1 MWLLKF
7 KVNTRYTCR
16 RTRKRCSNEI
26 SRVRS
31 IASGGDTTARWKL
44 RSNLSERVTIFK
56 SFVINSID
64 LLKMCM
70 YT

>member
-7 KVNTRYTCR
+7 KVNTRNTCL
-16 RTRKRCSNEI
+16 T
-26 SRVRS
+26 
-31 IASGGDTTARWKL
+31 
-44 RSNLSERVTIFK
+44 ERVGILK